1 MMPLLIG
8 VVLLPGELLRL
19 LDNVRLTA
27 CAVVIH
33 YDLDLVPPMPVDTL
47 ASSLTPER
55 TIHRSVFSLFSCDD
69 GSL

>member
-8 VVLLPGELLRL
+8 VVLLSGELLRL

-27 CAVVIH
+27 CAVVSH
-33 YDLDLVPPMPVDTL
+33 YDFVPTVPVDTL
-47 ASSLTPER
+47 ASSLTPEM
-55 TIHRSVFSLFSCDD
+55 IHRSVLSLFPCDV